1 MLLLLNSVAHLL
13 VDALCAATVLS
24 RVNIPENSMNL
35 IFLYNTAAFSTQCLV
50 GLVTDRVPAK
60 LALIAGAS
68 MLAVAAGFALPFP
81 PLLRVLVIGLGN
93 SAFHVAGGSL
103 TLEQSQDRA
112 ADLGAFVAPGAVGL
126 SIGTLFPQTG
136 VPFALLLTLCAFA
149 VVPVSVR
156 TPVDI
161 GSRSPSRN
169 APPIAI
175 PTLLTTA
182 VAVRAA
188 GGSVVAFPWK
198 RGAAFTLALTLCVFA
213 GKFVGGFLCD
223 RIGVRKTAL
232 LSIPVACLLTAF
244 CSAWAAPSLAGQ
256 FALNLT
262 MPITLW
268 LLYRAMPDA
277 PGFAFGLTASALWP
291 GSLAGRLI
299 RLTGPAQRGYV
310 GICFLFGLFAILF
323 SNQILTAGR
332 KRT

>member
-1 MLLLLNSVAHLL
+1 MLLLLNSIAHFL
-13 VDALCAATVLS
+13 VDGVCAATVFGRLNDLEGS
-24 RVNIPENSMNL
+24 QSL
-35 IFLYNTAAFSTQCLV
+35 IFLYNTAAFSTQCLA
-50 GLVTDRVPAK
+50 GLAMDRAARLRPW
-60 LALIAGAS
+60 IAGAS
-68 MLAVAAGFALPFP
+68 MLAVAIGFALPFP
-81 PLLRVLVIGLGN
+81 PILRVLAIGLGN
-93 SAFHVAGGSL
+93 SAFHAAGGSM
-103 TLEQSQDRA
+103 TLEQSHGRA

-126 SIGTLFPQTG
+126 AIGTLFPQTG
-136 VPFALLLTLCAFA
+136 VLFALLLTLCAFA
-149 VVPVSVR
+149 VVPVSGR
-156 TPVDI
+156 TPVDV
-161 GSRSPSRN
+161 GARTPSRDV
-169 APPIAI
+169 PVAI
-175 PTLLTTA
+175 PALLTAA

-198 RGAAFTLALTLCVFA
+198 RGAALTLALTLCVFA

-223 RIGVRKTAL
+223 RIGVSKTAL
-232 LSIPVACLLTAF
+232 LSVPAACLLTVF

-262 MPITLW
+262 MPVTLW

-299 RLTGPAQRGYV
+299 RLTGPARRGYI

-323 SNQILTAGR
+323 SNQILTKGR